1 MTVQEAI
8 KLINIQKP
16 VVGCKE
22 YKKPLMHAY
31 EMAIEALEKQI
42 PKKVIF
48 EDDGEVLLCPNCNID
63 LMGSLTDPDHD
74 PYYCFECGQAL
85 KWGE

>member
-1 MTVQEAI
+1 MTTQEAI
-8 KLINIQKP
+8 KDIKENIKP
-16 VVGCKE
+16 VVGGKS
-22 YKKPLMHAY
+22 LDI
-31 EMAIEALEKQI
+31 AIEALEKQV

-48 EDDGEVLLCPNCNID
+48 DDDEEVLLCPNCNID
-63 LMGSLTDPDHD
+63 LMGSLTDQDHD

>member
-1 MTVQEAI
+1 M
-8 KLINIQKP
+8 
-16 VVGCKE
+16 
-22 YKKPLMHAY
+22 LM
-31 EMAIEALEKQI
+31 KWQSKRWKSRFR
-42 PKKVIF
+42 KKVIF